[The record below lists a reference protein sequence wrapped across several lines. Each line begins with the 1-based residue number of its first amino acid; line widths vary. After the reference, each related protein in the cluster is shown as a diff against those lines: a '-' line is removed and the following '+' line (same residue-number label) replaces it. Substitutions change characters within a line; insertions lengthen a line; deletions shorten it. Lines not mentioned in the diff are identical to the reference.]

1 MDKQKWYRKLLIAL
15 LIIIFSPLIIMIII
29 WIAIGGI
36 GTAFSMSKLKREYKN
51 SRYYADF
58 GRKFTVDILY
68 SPEYR
73 FYNGAVSRNLPIKY
87 IRQETNGFEYFIY
100 DDTLYLFPDFDGIDY
115 DEDKAGWMVG
125 YDGDADF
132 FDKRFDSMLSKLENR
147 FSYPIRV
154 LVERRMFYRMNL
166 GGVDIPESIFITQ
179 SYDDAFENDDSP
191 LKMIIPQSAEEL
203 YGMMLETPDLCGRFE
218 LDKSAGSI
226 TWNLSENIVIEIGVD
241 PPECYIGI
249 NKSHGGKV
257 GGEITHLHPSVFEIY
272 DEICKIGKRG
282 NVTVL
287 RASPVGSALLY
298 AGREDVC
305 PYPMEKKLLL
315 GKYYYLEACQY
326 RFAHMC

>member
-1 MDKQKWYRKLLIAL
+1 MDKPKWYRKFLIVL

-36 GTAFSMSKLKREYKN
+36 YTAFRMPKLKREYKN

-58 GRKFTVDILY
+58 GRKFTADILY

-115 DEDKAGWMVG
+115 IEDKSEWMVD
-125 YDGDADF
+125 YDGDSDF
-132 FDKRFDSMLSKLENR
+132 FDRRLDSMLSKLENR
-147 FSYPIRV
+147 FDYPIRV

-166 GGVDIPESIFITQ
+166 SGMDIPESIFITQ
-179 SYDDAFENDDSP
+179 SYDNAFENDASP
-191 LKMIIPQSAEEL
+191 LKMIVPQSTEEL

-226 TWNLSENIVIEIGVD
+226 TWNLFENIVIEIGVGT
-241 PPECYIGI
+241 PECYIGV

-272 DEICKIGKRG
+272 DEICKIGRRG

-305 PYPMEKKLLL
+305 PYPREKKLLL
-315 GKYYYLEACQY
+315 GKYYYLEA
-326 RFAHMC
+326 R

>member
-1 MDKQKWYRKLLIAL
+1 MKLLIVL
-15 LIIIFSPLIIMIII
+15 LIIIFSPLIIVG
-29 WIAIGGI
+29 IAIGGI
-36 GTAFSMSKLKREYKN
+36 GTAFRMSKLKREYKN

-58 GRKFTVDILY
+58 GRKFTADILY

-87 IRQETNGFEYFIY
+87 IRQETNGFEFFIY

-115 DEDKAGWMVG
+115 IEDKSEWMVD
-125 YDGDADF
+125 YDGDSDF
-132 FDKRFDSMLSKLENR
+132 FDRRLDSMLSKLENR
-147 FSYPIRV
+147 FDYPIRV
-154 LVERRMFYRMNL
+154 LAERRMFYRMNL
-166 GGVDIPESIFITQ
+166 SGMDIPESIFITQ
-179 SYDDAFENDDSP
+179 SYDNAFENDASP
-191 LKMIIPQSAEEL
+191 LKMIVPQSTEEL

-226 TWNLSENIVIEIGVD
+226 TWNLSENIVIEIGVGT
-241 PPECYIGI
+241 PECYIGI

-272 DEICKIGKRG
+272 DEICKIGRRG

-305 PYPMEKKLLL
+305 PYPREKKLLL

>member
-1 MDKQKWYRKLLIAL
+1 MDKPKWYRKFLIVLLIV
-15 LIIIFSPLIIMIII
+15 IFSPLIIVGIV
-29 WIAIGGI
+29 IGGI
-36 GTAFSMSKLKREYKN
+36 YTAFRMPKLKREYK
-51 SRYYADF
+51 SSHYYADF
-58 GRKFTVDILY
+58 GRKFTADILY
-68 SPEYR
+68 SSEYR

-115 DEDKAGWMVG
+115 DEDKAGWMVD
-125 YDGDADF
+125 YDGDSEL
-132 FDKRFDSMLSKLENR
+132 FDKRFGNLLSKLENR
-147 FSYPIRV
+147 LDYPVRV

-179 SYDDAFENDDSP
+179 SYDDAFENDASP
-191 LKMIIPQSAEEL
+191 LKMIIPQRAEEL

-241 PPECYIGI
+241 TPECYIGI

-257 GGEITHLHPSVFEIY
+257 GGEIMHLHPSVFEIY

-305 PYPMEKKLLL
+305 PYPREKKLLL
-315 GKYYYLEACQY
+315 GKYYYLEA
-326 RFAHMC
+326 R

>member
-1 MDKQKWYRKLLIAL
+1 MNKQKWYMKLLIVL

-36 GTAFSMSKLKREYKN
+36 GTAFRMSKLKREYKN

-58 GRKFTVDILY
+58 GRKFTADVLY

-115 DEDKAGWMVG
+115 IEDKSEWMVD
-125 YDGDADF
+125 YDGDSDF
-132 FDKRFDSMLSKLENR
+132 FDRRLDSMLSKLENR
-147 FSYPIRV
+147 FDYPIRV
-154 LVERRMFYRMNL
+154 LAERRMFYRMNL
-166 GGVDIPESIFITQ
+166 SGMDIPESIFITQ
-179 SYDDAFENDDSP
+179 SYDNAFENDASP
-191 LKMIIPQSAEEL
+191 LKMIVPQSTEEL

-226 TWNLSENIVIEIGVD
+226 TWNLSENIVIEIGVGT
-241 PPECYIGI
+241 PECYIGI

-272 DEICKIGKRG
+272 DEICKIGRRG

-298 AGREDVC
+298 AGRKDVC
-305 PYPMEKKLLL
+305 PYPREKKLLL
-315 GKYYYLEACQY
+315 GKYYYLEA
-326 RFAHMC
+326 R

>member
-1 MDKQKWYRKLLIAL
+1 MDKPKWYRKFLIVLLIV
-15 LIIIFSPLIIMIII
+15 IFSPLIIVGIV
-29 WIAIGGI
+29 IGGI
-36 GTAFSMSKLKREYKN
+36 CTAFRMPKMKREYK
-51 SRYYADF
+51 SSHYYADF
-58 GRKFTVDILY
+58 GRKFTADILY

-115 DEDKAGWMVG
+115 NEDKAEWMVD
-125 YDGDADF
+125 YDGDSDF
-132 FDKRFDSMLSKLENR
+132 FDRRFDSMLSKLENR

-191 LKMIIPQSAEEL
+191 LKMTIPQSTEEL

-218 LDKSAGSI
+218 LDKSAESI

-241 PPECYIGI
+241 TPECYIGI

-257 GGEITHLHPSVFEIY
+257 GGEITHLHPSVFDIY

-305 PYPMEKKLLL
+305 PYPREKKLLL
-315 GKYYYLEACQY
+315 GKYYYLEA
-326 RFAHMC
+326 R

>member
-29 WIAIGGI
+29 WIVIGGI
-36 GTAFSMSKLKREYKN
+36 YTAFRMPKMKREYKS

-58 GRKFTVDILY
+58 GRKFTADILY

-87 IRQETNGFEYFIY
+87 IRQEMNGFEYFIY

-115 DEDKAGWMVG
+115 IEDKAGWMVG

-179 SYDDAFENDDSP
+179 SYDNAFENDDSP
-191 LKMIIPQSAEEL
+191 LKMTIPQSAEEL

-218 LDKSAGSI
+218 LEKSAGSI

-241 PPECYIGI
+241 SPECYIGI

-305 PYPMEKKLLL
+305 PYPREKKLLL
-315 GKYYYLEACQY
+315 GKYYYLEA
-326 RFAHMC
+326 R

>member
-1 MDKQKWYRKLLIAL
+1 MDKPKWYRKFLIVLLIV
-15 LIIIFSPLIIMIII
+15 IFSPLIIMIII

-36 GTAFSMSKLKREYKN
+36 GTAFRMSKLKREYKN

-68 SPEYR
+68 SPECR

-132 FDKRFDSMLSKLENR
+132 FDRRLDSMLSKLENR
-147 FSYPIRV
+147 FDYPIRV
-154 LVERRMFYRMNL
+154 LAERRMFYRMNL
-166 GGVDIPESIFITQ
+166 SGMDIPESIFITQ
-179 SYDDAFENDDSP
+179 SYDNAFENDASP
-191 LKMIIPQSAEEL
+191 LKMIVPQSTEEL

-226 TWNLSENIVIEIGVD
+226 TWNLFENIVIEIGVD
-241 PPECYIGI
+241 SPECYIGI

-272 DEICKIGKRG
+272 DEICKIGRRG

-298 AGREDVC
+298 AGRKDVC
-305 PYPMEKKLLL
+305 PYPREKKLLL
-315 GKYYYLEACQY
+315 GKYYYLEA
-326 RFAHMC
+326 R

>member
-1 MDKQKWYRKLLIAL
+1 MDKPKWYRKFLIVL
-15 LIIIFSPLIIMIII
+15 LIIIFSPLIITIII

-36 GTAFSMSKLKREYKN
+36 GTAFRMSKLKREYKN

-68 SPEYR
+68 SPECR

-132 FDKRFDSMLSKLENR
+132 FDRRLDSMLSKLENR
-147 FSYPIRV
+147 FDYPIRV
-154 LVERRMFYRMNL
+154 LAERRMFYRMNL
-166 GGVDIPESIFITQ
+166 SGMDIPESIFITQ
-179 SYDDAFENDDSP
+179 SYDNAFENDASP
-191 LKMIIPQSAEEL
+191 LKMIVPQSTEEL

-226 TWNLSENIVIEIGVD
+226 TWNLFENIVIEIGVD
-241 PPECYIGI
+241 SPECYIGI

-287 RASPVGSALLY
+287 RTSPVGSALLY
-298 AGREDVC
+298 AGRKDVC
-305 PYPMEKKLLL
+305 PYPREKKLLL
-315 GKYYYLEACQY
+315 GKYYYLET
-326 RFAHMC
+326 R

>member
-1 MDKQKWYRKLLIAL
+1 MNKQKWYMKLLIVL

-36 GTAFSMSKLKREYKN
+36 GTAFRMSKLKREYKN

-68 SPEYR
+68 SPECR

-115 DEDKAGWMVG
+115 IEDKSEWMVG

-132 FDKRFDSMLSKLENR
+132 FDRRLDSMLSKLENR
-147 FSYPIRV
+147 FDYPIRV
-154 LVERRMFYRMNL
+154 LAERRMFYRMNL
-166 GGVDIPESIFITQ
+166 SGMDIPESIFITQ
-179 SYDDAFENDDSP
+179 SYDNAFENDASP
-191 LKMIIPQSAEEL
+191 LKMIVPQSTEEL

-226 TWNLSENIVIEIGVD
+226 TWNLSENIVIEIGID
-241 PPECYIGI
+241 TPECYIGI

-272 DEICKIGKRG
+272 DEICKIGRRG

-298 AGREDVC
+298 AGRKDVC
-305 PYPMEKKLLL
+305 PYPREKKLLL
-315 GKYYYLEACQY
+315 GKYYYLEA
-326 RFAHMC
+326 R

>member
-1 MDKQKWYRKLLIAL
+1 MDKQKWYMKLLIVL

-36 GTAFSMSKLKREYKN
+36 GTAFRMSKLKREYKN

-115 DEDKAGWMVG
+115 IEDKSEWMVG

-132 FDKRFDSMLSKLENR
+132 FDRRLDSMLSKLENR
-147 FSYPIRV
+147 FDYPIRV
-154 LVERRMFYRMNL
+154 LAERRMFYRMNL
-166 GGVDIPESIFITQ
+166 SGMDIPESIFITQ
-179 SYDDAFENDDSP
+179 SYDNAFENDASP
-191 LKMIIPQSAEEL
+191 LKMIVPQSTEEL

-226 TWNLSENIVIEIGVD
+226 TWNLFENIVIEIGVD
-241 PPECYIGI
+241 SPECYIGI

-272 DEICKIGKRG
+272 DEICKIGRRG

-305 PYPMEKKLLL
+305 PYPREKKLLL
-315 GKYYYLEACQY
+315 GKYYYLEA
-326 RFAHMC
+326 R